1 MAGLECKDLSKHY
14 GNAPALNHVSLAV
27 EPGRIVGLLGPNGS
41 GKTTLIKL
49 ANGLLTPSE
58 GEVLVCDM
66 APGKESHASVSY
78 LPERT
83 CIPTWMSVKQLLDF
97 YGDFYRDFNRK
108 AAEEMLTHLNI
119 RLTQRTNQ
127 MSKGTR
133 EKVQLIMVMSRAAK
147 LYLLDEPIGGVDP
160 ATRDY
165 ILSTIIGNYNPEA
178 AVIIS
183 THLIADV
190 EKVLDEVIF
199 INQGQVVLQSSVD
212 EIREEKGMS
221 VDALFREVFKC

>member
-1 MAGLECKDLSKHY
+1 MLDALHIARTAKLRTLSK
-14 GNAPALNHVSLAV
+14 GN
-27 EPGRIVGLLGPNGS
+27 
-41 GKTTLIKL
+41 K
-49 ANGLLTPSE
+49 
-58 GEVLVCDM
+58 
-66 APGKESHASVSY
+66 
-78 LPERT
+78 
-83 CIPTWMSVKQLLDF
+83 
-97 YGDFYRDFNRK
+97 
-108 AAEEMLTHLNI
+108 
-119 RLTQRTNQ
+119 
-127 MSKGTR
+127 
-133 EKVQLIMVMSRAAK
+133 EKVQLILAMSRAAR